1 MPRVPPAAGASG
13 FVAAALA
20 AMAQTGRATVRPA
33 AAEEGGAGG
42 TARAPSAVEIHC
54 SPISPTCARYKAFL
68 AWQKVP
74 AKVVDTLPLGKDGP
88 PRVMANGAEVADL
101 PGLVAQ
107 LRSARGGAARA
118 PAPAAAAEEQYWVQW
133 ADDKLLPHVFVN
145 VFRSPGEATQAMDT
159 AVGRGDFNVVYS
171 TFLRQI
177 GSYYMYTS
185 AKMAKRK
192 MEVLCAAPI
201 STARSGCTPAMHVDI
216 HGHTLPPTF
225 RVCKRSTAAVSV
237 AAVAAKLLLNT
248 LKVTAATLLLNTLKV
263 CGSHGCHILLQC
275 GSHGC
280 TTPLM
285 P

>member
-1 MPRVPPAAGASG
+1 MAPRIPLAAGASG
-13 FVAAALA
+13 LVAAALA
-20 AMAQTGRATVRPA
+20 AMAQTGRETARAA

-74 AKVVDTLPLGKDGP
+74 AKVVDTLPLGKDGL
-88 PRVMANGAEVADL
+88 PRVVANGAEVADL

-107 LRSARGGAARA
+107 LRSARGGAAGARSS
-118 PAPAAAAEEQYWVQW
+118 APAAAAEEQYWVQW
-133 ADDKLLPHVFVN
+133 ADDRLLPHVFVN
-145 VFRSPGEATQAMDT
+145 VFRSPGEAAQAMDT

-192 MEVLCAAPI
+192 MEVRCAAPS
-201 STARSGCTPAMHVDI
+201 STTRSGCTAAMHVNI
-216 HGHTLPPTF
+216 YGHTLQPTS
-225 RVCKRSTAAVSV
+225 RVFKRSV
-237 AAVAAKLLLNT
+237 AAVE
-248 LKVTAATLLLNTLKV
+248 
-263 CGSHGCHILLQC
+263 CGSRGCQILFQC

-280 TTPLM
+280 TTPLEH
-285 P
+285 PESEWKPRLPDSS